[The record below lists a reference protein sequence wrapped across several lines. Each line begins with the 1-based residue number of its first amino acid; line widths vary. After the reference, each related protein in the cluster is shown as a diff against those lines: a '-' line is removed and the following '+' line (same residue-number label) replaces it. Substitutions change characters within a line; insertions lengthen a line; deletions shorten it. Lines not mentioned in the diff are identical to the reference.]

1 MGHSYDKAAKATNIE
16 PPPQWQDQTTHK
28 YCGKTDRGRI
38 GKPNKAQ
45 KCDDCLA
52 VKAHRAKE
60 AQRDTDIRRQEKME
74 WAMSYD

>member
-16 PPPQWQDQTTHK
+16 PPPQWTDEITHK

-38 GKPNKAQ
+38 GKSNKAQ
-45 KCDDCLA
+45 KCDACLA
-52 VKAHRAKE
+52 VKAQQAKE
-60 AQRDTDIRRQEKME
+60 AQRDSNNRRQEKMD